1 VYFVD
6 EKYVAGVE
14 VGQKSR
20 QVARFIEH
28 RSGSDFQLCMHFI
41 GDDVRQRG
49 FTQSR
54 RTVQQHVVER
64 IASHQSRL
72 DENPEVIH
80 DLLLP
85 GEVVQFA
92 GADLIFELQVA
103 FDVPD
108 VFFGAHSPFCFGQR

>member
-1 VYFVD
+1 MKSTSPGLRLVRSP
-6 EKYVAGVE
+6 ARSPGLSSTGPE
-14 VGQKSR
+14 VTFNCACISL
-20 QVARFIEH
+20 AMMFAN
-28 RSGSDFQLCMHFI
+28 
-41 GDDVRQRG
+41 
-49 FTQSR
+49 
-54 RTVQQHVVER
+54 VVLPSPGGPCSSTWSSE
-64 IASHQSRL
+64 SHQSRL